1 METTREEAKL
11 HAIMMNDAEVEE
23 LAPFLQHFNPWRRS
37 EKVAEFARSPRLA
50 EAACRLLNVESVR
63 LYQDCVFEKRV
74 GDDCTNWH
82 SDLTMAPLDT
92 NEFLTFWIPLDYVL
106 HPDDGGTGL
115 HFVDRS
121 HRDFA
126 LSFWHGD
133 KIRGDDAGDFDLSE
147 RYEERVEH
155 HGDMQV
161 GDLTVHHGWC
171 LHFAPENEVEE
182 RLAYTVSFVADGARL
197 LPKGVANAPDNED
210 APSYED
216 WVKELEPG
224 ALVDHDLVPVVPRE
238 RK

>member
-1 METTREEAKL
+1 
-11 HAIMMNDAEVEE
+11 
-23 LAPFLQHFNPWRRS
+23 
-37 EKVAEFARSPRLA
+37 
-50 EAACRLLNVESVR
+50 
-63 LYQDCVFEKRV
+63 
-74 GDDCTNWH
+74 
-82 SDLTMAPLDT
+82 
-92 NEFLTFWIPLDYVL
+92 
-106 HPDDGGTGL
+106 
-115 HFVDRS
+115 
-121 HRDFA
+121 
-126 LSFWHGD
+126 
-133 KIRGDDAGDFDLSE
+133 
-147 RYEERVEH
+147 
-155 HGDMQV
+155 MQV